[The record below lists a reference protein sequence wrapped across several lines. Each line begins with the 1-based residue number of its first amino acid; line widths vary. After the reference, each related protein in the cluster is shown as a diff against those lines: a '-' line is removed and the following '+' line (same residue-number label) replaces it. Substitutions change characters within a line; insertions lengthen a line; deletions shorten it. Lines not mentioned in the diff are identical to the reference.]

1 MLELIIDAYK
11 EKTKDKN
18 FFETVK
24 KLDII
29 SKIFFGI
36 FVLDIIML
44 IFLVA
49 YVCIISKTSSK
60 KWEKNIEK
68 YNESLDVLMEIL
80 KQENINCGSKDKIEK
95 LIRQCQDKID
105 EYNEQKGKLKEG
117 KNGVLEKCVFPIVA
131 FVSGVIAKNINVE
144 DAIKI
149 ATIASVVIIYSIAV
163 YYGGESMIED
173 ISGNRLEK
181 TKYMKAMLEDIL
193 IRGI

>member
-1 MLELIIDAYK
+1 M
-11 EKTKDKN
+11 
-18 FFETVK
+18 
-24 KLDII
+24 
-29 SKIFFGI
+29 
-36 FVLDIIML
+36 
-44 IFLVA
+44 
-49 YVCIISKTSSK
+49 CIISKTSSK

>member
-1 MLELIIDAYK
+1 
-11 EKTKDKN
+11 
-18 FFETVK
+18 
-24 KLDII
+24 
-29 SKIFFGI
+29 
-36 FVLDIIML
+36 
-44 IFLVA
+44 
-49 YVCIISKTSSK
+49 
-60 KWEKNIEK
+60 
-68 YNESLDVLMEIL
+68 MEIL

-149 ATIASVVIIYSIAV
+149 ATIASVVIIYAIAV